1 MKRIIIFAAAILFTL
16 GTSAQ
21 NKEKWSLEKCI
32 NHALENNIQ
41 IKQKVV
47 NTKYG
52 ENQLQQSKSNRLP
65 SLSANM
71 GQSMNFGRSLQYDNT
86 YQNINSS
93 NSYVSVDANVTLY
106 QGSQL
111 KNTIAQRDFELKAS
125 LEDLHKAKN
134 DITVLVGAG
143 FLEIMLA
150 QELVRV
156 AENQIKITEQQI
168 DRTDQLV
175 KAGSVEQGKLLELQA
190 QYAQEELRIVEATN
204 RLQIAL
210 LDLAQLLDVENV
222 NAFDIEMPTLPELSA
237 SPQVHKAD
245 DIYSQAVQ
253 NRPEIRLAEYNL
265 KSKEMELKVAKGS
278 LYPTLGLGA
287 SYNNNYNNKYKNQ
300 NGTISFSDQLKNN
313 ERKSI
318 GLRLSIPIFNKFQ
331 NKTRINNAQLQVA
344 DYQLQLEN
352 QKLKLRKDIE
362 TAYTKAFAALK
373 RYIANQSA
381 VASLQE
387 AFRYMQEKYDLGV
400 VTTVEFNEA
409 KNNLTKSQ
417 SDLLQAKYEFIFR
430 SKILDFY
437 NGVPISL

>member
-1 MKRIIIFAAAILFTL
+1 
-16 GTSAQ
+16 
-21 NKEKWSLEKCI
+21 
-32 NHALENNIQ
+32 
-41 IKQKVV
+41 
-47 NTKYG
+47 
-52 ENQLQQSKSNRLP
+52 
-65 SLSANM
+65 
-71 GQSMNFGRSLQYDNT
+71 
-86 YQNINSS
+86 
-93 NSYVSVDANVTLY
+93 
-106 QGSQL
+106 
-111 KNTIAQRDFELKAS
+111 
-125 LEDLHKAKN
+125 
-134 DITVLVGAG
+134 
-143 FLEIMLA
+143 MLA

-222 NAFDIEMPTLPELSA
+222 NTFDIEMPTLPELSA
-237 SPQVHKAD
+237 SAQVHKAD